1 MHICLFLDDNVNYT
15 NIWDAQ
21 NFVIPE
27 TINDSMDR
35 IVIPFYFMSL
45 SFKYISYFIPLLLYL
60 II

>member
-1 MHICLFLDDNVNYT
+1 MHICLYLDDSVNYT

-35 IVIPFYFMSL
+35 ICYSVLFHVTFFYI
-45 SFKYISYFIPLLLYL
+45 Y
-60 II
+60 